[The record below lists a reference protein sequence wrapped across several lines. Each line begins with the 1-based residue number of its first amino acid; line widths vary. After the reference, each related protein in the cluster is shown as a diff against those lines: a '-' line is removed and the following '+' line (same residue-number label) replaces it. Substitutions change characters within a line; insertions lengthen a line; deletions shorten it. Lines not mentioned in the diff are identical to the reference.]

1 MFFPFPIR
9 TEKETMKLPYWTMGL
24 ILVNLLIWL
33 FTNRIVTRERGE
45 LREIQSRMFAIEE
58 PYFGQLAD
66 GDPQFFYKNSAE
78 KIHEKFNEKIVQRSR
93 RGSFDEWLGLYDA
106 FNARINDTF
115 FHRWGF
121 IPKNFSFL
129 KLLCSIFIH
138 ASFFHVFGNMLF
150 LWCVGC
156 NLEDDWGW
164 AGFLT
169 CYVFSGVM
177 AGALHV
183 LKAPDSMIPC
193 VGASGAIAGIM
204 GVFLVKYYKVRIKF
218 FYIWL
223 LRFWKPWGYFTS
235 YAGIVIP
242 IWFAEQMIGAGSRVE
257 DGVGYWAHIGGFLFG
272 AAAAGVIKFI
282 GLDDGPIM
290 TGVQQKSAGP
300 QFRIDPKTPLAQ
312 QASQAIRADSGN
324 VQKILFYARAFGSR
338 GNSRNAAML
347 YNMGLGLILKSG
359 DSNLTNSIFRE
370 LSAHEYLDQVSEKNL
385 YYLACGLEKSGS
397 FQDAVNLF
405 FLYANR
411 FPEGR
416 AREKSLYRSYVLLRD
431 SLGNDIQAHKAL
443 AYLTR
448 EYPETLL
455 MRQQAQTAQKAAEYK
470 SEVGAP
476 SQTQTVEELF
486 IPA

>member
-33 FTNRIVTRERGE
+33 FTNRIVTREQGE
-45 LREIQSRMFAIEE
+45 LRIIQSRMFAIEE
-58 PYFGQLAD
+58 PYFEQLAA
-66 GDPQFFYKNSAE
+66 GDSRFFYRNTAE
-78 KIHEKFNEKIVQRSR
+78 RIHEMFYEKIVQRSR
-93 RGSFDEWLGLYDA
+93 QGSFDEWLELYSA
-106 FNARINDTF
+106 FKVRIHDTF

-121 IPKNFSFL
+121 IPKQFSFV
-129 KLLCSIFIH
+129 KLLFSIFIH
-138 ASFFHVFGNMLF
+138 ASFLHVFGNMLF

-164 AGFLT
+164 AGFLS

-177 AGALHV
+177 AGALHYA
-183 LKAPDSMIPC
+183 KAPDSMVPC

-242 IWFAEQMIGAGSRVE
+242 IWFAEQMIGAGSGVE

-272 AAAAGVIKFI
+272 GAAAGIIRLI

-290 TGVQQKSAGP
+290 TGVQQKSAAL
-300 QFRIDPKTPLAQ
+300 QFRIDPKTPLTT
-312 QASQAIRADSGN
+312 QARQAIQDDPAN

-338 GNSRNAAML
+338 GNGRNAAVL
-347 YNMGLGLILKSG
+347 YNMGLDLILKSG

-370 LSAHEYLDQVSEKNL
+370 LSAHEFLDKVSEKNL

-397 FQDAVNLF
+397 YQDAVNMF

-431 SLGNDIQAHKAL
+431 SIGNDIQAHKAL

-455 MRQQAQTAQKAAEYK
+455 MRRQAQPEPKTGEIRLG
-470 SEVGAP
+470 VPAP
-476 SQTQTVEELF
+476 SQSQAVEELF